1 MERLDFQ
8 NDWPMPNEFLLE
20 LGRMT
25 AMWPS
30 LENTVNVSI
39 GKLMGYSDL
48 LDARVVI
55 ALAHSNFQQR
65 VDILASL
72 CDQLAADYPQLEKH
86 SAVIKQIKSAQTG
99 RNKYAHNGMSPD
111 DDGKVSVA
119 FASARGVLKT
129 TVETVH
135 LNDIKEVT
143 AKIHEAS
150 CALHS
155 MITNNHLA
163 PIWEKRT

>member
-1 MERLDFQ
+1 MERLEFRG
-8 NDWPMPNEFLLE
+8 DWPMPDDFLLE

-30 LENTVNVSI
+30 LENTVNISI
-39 GKLMGYSDL
+39 GKLMGYKDL

-65 VDILASL
+65 VDILSSL
-72 CDQLAADYPQLEKH
+72 CDQLSTDYPHLGKH
-86 SAVIKQIKSAQTG
+86 QAVVKQIKSAQVG
-99 RNKYAHNGMSPD
+99 RNKYAHNGMSTD
-111 DDGKVSVA
+111 DDGKVVVA

-129 TVETVH
+129 TVEIVH

-155 MITNNHLA
+155 LITQKYLA
-163 PIWEKRT
+163 PIWESRT